1 MNLALFHGLSKSQEH
16 VDLVKKENMIRIYIK
31 SKDGVI
37 HQLLTVGV
45 KETEIKSNIACM
57 QTNKFSETN

>member
-1 MNLALFHGLSKSQEH
+1 M
-16 VDLVKKENMIRIYIK
+16 DLVKKENMIRIYIK